1 MAEVEEAALAVNPK
15 RVLAVLAVAAGA
27 LLKLP
32 KLVSCFIFVASDT
45 TSEVCETGANAVEGI
60 EDSNL
65 NTGAAGVEEVSETG
79 AAAVE
84 AVDDTNLYPGSAGAD
99 IVSATGATA
108 VEAVED
114 PNLNRDAANAVDVS
128 ETGAAA
134 VGVEDTNLNTDAAVP
149 EEAGVEV
156 EKLLVLEANESVVA
170 AVILAEPLPL
180 FVKIELAEEL

>member
-65 NTGAAGVEEVSETG
+65 NTGAAGVE
-79 AAAVE
+79 
-84 AVDDTNLYPGSAGAD
+84 
-99 IVSATGATA
+99 
-108 VEAVED
+108 
-114 PNLNRDAANAVDVS
+114 
-128 ETGAAA
+128 
-134 VGVEDTNLNTDAAVP
+134 
-149 EEAGVEV
+149 
-156 EKLLVLEANESVVA
+156 
-170 AVILAEPLPL
+170 
-180 FVKIELAEEL
+180 

>member
-1 MAEVEEAALAVNPK
+1 M
-15 RVLAVLAVAAGA
+15 
-27 LLKLP
+27 
-32 KLVSCFIFVASDT
+32 
-45 TSEVCETGANAVEGI
+45 
-60 EDSNL
+60 
-65 NTGAAGVEEVSETG
+65 
-79 AAAVE
+79 
-84 AVDDTNLYPGSAGAD
+84 
-99 IVSATGATA
+99 
-108 VEAVED
+108 ED

-134 VGVEDTNLNTDAAVP
+134 VGVEATNLNTDAAVP